1 MWEIYAFYC
10 NIEDIYGVWATGNM
24 PFIVESGGY
33 IWAVVGGGRSCN
45 IWVSGG
51 SLGEQGC

>member
-1 MWEIYAFYC
+1 MWEICAFYC

-33 IWAVVGGGRSCN
+33 
-45 IWVSGG
+45 
-51 SLGEQGC
+51 